1 MSRSLP
7 RDQVQLYDPGSAV
20 QAHNSGRVPS
30 RHKQRSEFQRW
41 AAVNGRLRLPGL
53 AILPMWGCSLLGQNR
68 VTPGGGA
75 E

>member
-7 RDQVQLYDPGSAV
+7 RDQVRLYDPGSAV

-30 RHKQRSEFQRW
+30 RHKQGREFQRW
-41 AAVNGRLRLPGL
+41 AAVNRRLRLPGL
-53 AILPMWGCSLLGQNR
+53 AILSRAGCGLGQNR